1 MERGLSNV
9 EGVAIL
15 ILLELT
21 LQSDKKLFEVVRNN
35 VAILIL
41 LELTLQL
48 NLTDEIKNNDS
59 GRNPY
64 FIGIN
69 SAIYSYSLQPNDS

>member
-1 MERGLSNV
+1 MYKYQEETLIRRNPYFIGINS
-9 EGVAIL
+9 AIGDENMNYST
-15 ILLELT
+15 IY
-21 LQSDKKLFEVVRNN
+21 F

-48 NLTDEIKNNDS
+48 KKQFKHLSFKS
-59 GRNPY
+59 RNPY

-69 SAIYSYSLQPNDS
+69 SAIYEVI